1 MLIEIS
7 KDATDRMSKTIDH
20 LKHEFQSLRTGR
32 ASVSMVESVKVD
44 YYGTMTPL
52 NQTANISVPEARMIM
67 IQPWD
72 KSLLSAIEK
81 AILSA
86 DLGLNPTNDGSFVR
100 VPIPTLTDERRKD
113 IIRHL
118 HKIAEEGRVGICN
131 VRRDT
136 NDQIKKSEK
145 DNELSEDNSKR
156 AQANIQE
163 ITNEFIKMI
172 DEMVKNK
179 EIDINTV

>member
-118 HKIAEEGRVGICN
+118 HKIAEEGRVGIRN